1 MITVE
6 CSNGNAEFA
15 LSDLRESKCLRITQ
29 SALSRDPLQITACS
43 LPDIDTRSLALFI
56 KLSKLDDS
64 KIFTFI
70 DSLKPDEFKVFDY
83 YAKYLC
89 VYHEFDA
96 LFKIKYLKEYGL
108 QDANKDMRDFVDKRY
123 FIFKIVNIPESNI
136 SRWQNTNLFEHYC
149 GSDFASFTN
158 SITNDGRAFFALID
172 FYQETMK
179 KALPITTD
187 HLKDVFNSLDPLI
200 QDQLLKKQLVIV
212 P

>member
-1 MITVE
+1 M
-6 CSNGNAEFA
+6 
-15 LSDLRESKCLRITQ
+15 
-29 SALSRDPLQITACS
+29 SRDPLQITACS

-123 FIFKIVNIPESNI
+123 FIFKIVNIPNPI
-136 SRWQNTNLFEHYC
+136 YL
-149 GSDFASFTN
+149 
-158 SITNDGRAFFALID
+158 DGRTQIFLNTIVVLI
-172 FYQETMK
+172 
-179 KALPITTD
+179 LH
-187 HLKDVFNSLDPLI
+187 HLQI
-200 QDQLLKKQLVIV
+200 Q
-212 P
+212 